1 MNLSHLSGMT
11 EEESLDLWLDHIL
24 EIAYP
29 SGYVTNKKV
38 EDEDN

>member
-38 EDEDN
+38 EDEDS